1 VRDFVCPACGQR
13 FAFENSVCPCCS
25 NGVRFAPAGSTA
37 ASPVSAPGGSTRL
50 LELWMPLPW
59 SLTMVNRSMRH
70 RDLYPFAL
78 SPRVPEKVTF
88 VHRLVSQVRD
98 EVAAAS

>member
-1 VRDFVCPACGQR
+1 VLLQRRPVRAGRVHRGQ
-13 FAFENSVCPCCS
+13 P
-25 NGVRFAPAGSTA
+25 G
-37 ASPVSAPGGSTRL
+37 SAPGGSTRL

-70 RDLYPFAL
+70 RDHYPFAL

-88 VHRLVSQVRD
+88 VHRLASQVRD